1 MEKLLFQIAELFM
14 IGVKTGNSVTR
25 GIDILKSLSEG
36 TDRVTDLAKQHGLSK
51 STTHRLLKSL
61 ENTSIVRRD
70 PITRRY
76 YIGPLML
83 DLASRPIISH
93 QGLTISAFEEMR
105 RLRDLT
111 QETVVLHIR
120 IGLERVCLEELPS
133 FQALRYTA
141 GKGFI
146 APVYT
151 GSAGKILLAELNDG
165 ELDLLLRNI
174 KFAKVGPN
182 TITDQEF
189 LVEEITRARV
199 QGYAVSFSERVPGS
213 ASISVPVKGYV
224 CPVALSVLGPE
235 SRFRTTVMMEHLE
248 EIKGSSVR
256 ISEKMSGSNR

>member
-1 MEKLLFQIAELFM
+1 MASI
-14 IGVKTGNSVTR
+14 KTRNSVIR
-25 GIDILKSLSEG
+25 GIDILRRISEG
-36 TDRVTDLAKQHGLSK
+36 TDRVTDLAKQQGLSK

-61 ENTSIVRRD
+61 ETTSIVRRD

-76 YIGPLML
+76 YVGPLVL

-93 QGLTISAFEEMR
+93 RGLTISAFEEMR

-133 FQALRYTA
+133 LQALRYTA
-141 GKGFI
+141 GKGLI
-146 APVYT
+146 APVYS
-151 GSAGKILLAELNDG
+151 GSAGKILLAELTDG

-174 KFAKVGPN
+174 RYAKIGPN

-189 LVEEITRARV
+189 LMKEIRSARG

-213 ASISVPVKGYV
+213 ASISVPVRGYA

-235 SRFRTTVMMEHLE
+235 SRFRTAVMMDHLE
-248 EIKGSSVR
+248 EIKRSAAC
-256 ISEKMSGSNR
+256 ISKKLSGGIQ

>member
-1 MEKLLFQIAELFM
+1 
-14 IGVKTGNSVTR
+14 
-25 GIDILKSLSEG
+25 
-36 TDRVTDLAKQHGLSK
+36 
-51 STTHRLLKSL
+51 
-61 ENTSIVRRD
+61 
-70 PITRRY
+70 
-76 YIGPLML
+76 ML
-83 DLASRPIISH
+83 DLASRPIVSH

-151 GSAGKILLAELNDG
+151 GSAGKVLLSELNDT
-165 ELDLLLRNI
+165 ELNLLLKNI
-174 KFAKVGPN
+174 KYAKIGPN
-182 TITDQEF
+182 TITDQGI
-189 LVEEITRARV
+189 LTEEIRRTRG

-235 SRFRTTVMMEHLE
+235 SRFDATVMMDHLE
-248 EIKGSSVR
+248 EIKGSADC
-256 ISEKMSGSNR
+256 ISQKLSGEIK

>member
-1 MEKLLFQIAELFM
+1 MRT
-14 IGVKTGNSVTR
+14 VKTENSVTR

-76 YIGPLML
+76 YLGPLML
-83 DLASRPIISH
+83 DLASRPIVSH

-151 GSAGKILLAELNDG
+151 GSAGKILLSELNDT
-165 ELDLLLRNI
+165 ELSLLLRNI
-174 KFAKVGPN
+174 KYSKIGPN
-182 TITDQEF
+182 TITDQEV
-189 LVEEITRARV
+189 LTEEIRKARV

-213 ASISVPVKGYV
+213 ASISVAVKGYV

-235 SRFRTTVMMEHLE
+235 SRFDSSVMMGHLK
-248 EIKGSSVR
+248 EIKGSSDR
-256 ISEKMSGSNR
+256 ISRKLSGTVK

>member
-1 MEKLLFQIAELFM
+1 MQSAKRE
-14 IGVKTGNSVTR
+14 NSITR

-51 STTHRLLKSL
+51 STTHRILKSL

-76 YIGPLML
+76 YVGPLML
-83 DLASRPIISH
+83 DLASRPIVSH
-93 QGLTISAFEEMR
+93 QGLTLSAFEEMR

-151 GSAGKILLAELNDG
+151 GSAGKILLSELNDA

-174 KFAKVGPN
+174 KCTKIGPN
-182 TITDQEF
+182 TITDQEV
-189 LVEEITRARV
+189 LKEEIRKARV

-213 ASISVPVKGYV
+213 ASISVPVKSYV

-235 SRFRTTVMMEHLE
+235 SRFGACVMMDHLK
-248 EIKGSSVR
+248 EIKESSVR
-256 ISEKMSGSNR
+256 ISQQLYGGIK

>member
-120 IGLERVCLEELPS
+120 IGLERVCLGG
-133 FQALRYTA
+133 T
-141 GKGFI
+141 
-146 APVYT
+146 
-151 GSAGKILLAELNDG
+151 AEL
-165 ELDLLLRNI
+165 
-174 KFAKVGPN
+174 
-182 TITDQEF
+182 
-189 LVEEITRARV
+189 
-199 QGYAVSFSERVPGS
+199 
-213 ASISVPVKGYV
+213 
-224 CPVALSVLGPE
+224 
-235 SRFRTTVMMEHLE
+235 
-248 EIKGSSVR
+248 SSVKIHSR
-256 ISEKMSGSNR
+256 